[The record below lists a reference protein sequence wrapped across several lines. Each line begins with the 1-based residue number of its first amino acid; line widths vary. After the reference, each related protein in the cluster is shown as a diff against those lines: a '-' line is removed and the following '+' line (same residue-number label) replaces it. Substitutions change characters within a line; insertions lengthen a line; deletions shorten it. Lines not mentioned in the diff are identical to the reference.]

1 MKDPMHQVTVNFTD
15 GVSRSFDVAAGTSIL
30 DAALAAEIPLLYQCR
45 SGSCSSCIAQLTDG
59 EAHTRPG
66 ASSTLLASEYAA
78 GQRLL
83 CLCQA
88 QSDCSFELGYGSEVG
103 SSTAR
108 EVNAFIDSVERI
120 ASNVIRLT
128 LELAEGDWLDFRPG
142 QFMQIQVPGF
152 GVLRSYSPSSTA
164 AALPKLEF
172 LVRLLPGGAMSSFL
186 EEHATP
192 DQVLSLSGPYGAF
205 FLREEKK
212 RAPHIFVA
220 GGTGLAPILS
230 MIDSLRQGSG
240 RKPPMLLSFGCAH
253 PGALFSL
260 DEIELRQQWLPSLE
274 ARICVDHEPRDGL
287 HHGSPVSALREG
299 DVASPDTVAYLCG
312 PQPMIDAA
320 TARLIELGVAPAN
333 IFAEQFVA
341 SH

>member
-1 MKDPMHQVTVNFTD
+1 MNDSPHQVTVNFSD
-15 GVSRSFDVAAGTSIL
+15 GVSRSFSVAAETSIL
-30 DAALAAEIPLLYQCR
+30 DAAIEAEVPLLYQCR
-45 SGSCSSCIAQLTDG
+45 SGSCSSCIAQLSEG

-88 QSDCSFELGYGSEVG
+88 QSDCTFDLPYGSEVG
-103 SSTAR
+103 SSAAR
-108 EVNAFIDSVERI
+108 EVHAFIDSVERI
-120 ASNVIRLT
+120 ASNVMRLT
-128 LELAEGDWLDFRPG
+128 LELAEGEWLEFRPG
-142 QFMQIQVPGF
+142 QFMQIHVPGF

-164 AALPKLEF
+164 TSLPKLEF
-172 LVRLLPGGAMSSFL
+172 LIRLLPGGAMSSFL
-186 EEHATP
+186 EEKAKA
-192 DQVLSLSGPYGAF
+192 DDVLTLSGPYGAF

-240 RKPPMLLSFGCAH
+240 RKPPMLLSFGCAN
-253 PGALFSL
+253 PDALFSL
-260 DEIELRQQWLPSLE
+260 EDIELRQQWLPTLE
-274 ARICVDHEPRDGL
+274 ARICVDREPTEGL

-299 DVASPDTVAYLCG
+299 DVTSPDTVAYLCG

-320 TARLIELGVAPAN
+320 TARLIELGVDPAN

-341 SH
+341 SK